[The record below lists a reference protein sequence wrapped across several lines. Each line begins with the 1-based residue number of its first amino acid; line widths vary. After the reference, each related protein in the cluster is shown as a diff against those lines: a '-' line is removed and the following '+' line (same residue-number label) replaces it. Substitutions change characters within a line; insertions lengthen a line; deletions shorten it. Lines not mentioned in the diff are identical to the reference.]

1 MTRSIAALI
10 IAPTRFFEARRA
22 DFDRWPPLLIV
33 ALTGGITLGAQ
44 LLLSSMS
51 VIGDQPTVEYV
62 THTLQVSLP
71 ALTVSGAAISFG
83 HVFGYWLLY
92 SVIFYLLT
100 VPFAAAG
107 EFRTLFWLTGWGFFP
122 WFLAGAVWLLAMIL
136 SAFSVPAPTM
146 PAGNGAFVQAVQDTM
161 LVQVTEPLDYV
172 GTLWSLGLWTV
183 AVSKVRGVKRWQA
196 VLAVLPVGLFEL
208 AKILLFM

>member
-1 MTRSIAALI
+1 MTLSVSALLT
-10 IAPTRFFEARRA
+10 APSRFFDARRA

-33 ALTGGITLGAQ
+33 AFTGGITLGAQ

-51 VIGDQPTVEYV
+51 VIGDQPTIEYV
-62 THTLQVSLP
+62 THALQVTLP

-83 HVFGYWLLY
+83 HVFGYWFLY
-92 SVIFYLLT
+92 SVTFYLLT
-100 VPFAAAG
+100 IPFAEDG
-107 EFRTLFWLTGWGFFP
+107 TFRTLFWLSGWGFLP
-122 WFLAGAVWLLAMIL
+122 WLLAGTVWLLAMVL

-146 PAGNGAFVQAVQDTM
+146 TAGNGAFVQAVQDTV
-161 LVQVTEPLDYV
+161 LVQFTKPLDYL

-183 AVSKVRGVKRWQA
+183 AVSKVRAVKRWQA

-208 AKILLFM
+208 AKILLFI